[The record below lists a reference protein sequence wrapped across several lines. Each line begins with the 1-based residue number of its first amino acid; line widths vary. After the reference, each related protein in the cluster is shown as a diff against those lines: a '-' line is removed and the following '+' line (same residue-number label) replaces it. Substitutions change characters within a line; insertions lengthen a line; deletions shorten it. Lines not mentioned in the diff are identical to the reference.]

1 MNENVDLDSNINNK
15 TIVPLIK
22 YLNHHSEVIHPI
34 NFYEKLSRRWP
45 IFQRVCNELKEIN
58 QRKKDVEGM
67 MYIILILVKKL
78 NQKLHKSQLLMIC
91 IENLI
96 LL

>member
-22 YLNHHSEVIHPI
+22 YLNHQSEVIHPI

-67 MYIILILVKKL
+67 MYVILILVKKL

>member
-22 YLNHHSEVIHPI
+22 YLNHQSEVIHPI

-67 MYIILILVKKL
+67 MYIILILVKK
-78 NQKLHKSQLLMIC
+78 
-91 IENLI
+91 
-96 LL
+96 